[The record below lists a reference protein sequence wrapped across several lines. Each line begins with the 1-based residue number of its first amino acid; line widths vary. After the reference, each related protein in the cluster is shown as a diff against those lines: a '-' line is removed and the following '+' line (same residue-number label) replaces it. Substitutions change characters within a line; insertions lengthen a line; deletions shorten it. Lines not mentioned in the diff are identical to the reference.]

1 MTMSSIEK
9 TLAFTQTESKIV
21 ERIIE
26 DQNVG
31 INHMVLRKGE
41 ALPEHFTNSNVY
53 MIVVRGGITLQLGDQ
68 ETHAYSSGSIIN
80 IPYNIKMNASNQ
92 NPSVLEF
99 FVIKAPSPPFYK
111 A

>member
-1 MTMSSIEK
+1 MVSIEK
-9 TLAFTQTESKIV
+9 SYTFKQTDTKIV

-26 DQNVG
+26 DEHVG
-31 INHMVLRKGE
+31 INHMVLRKRE

-53 MIVVRGGITLQLGDQ
+53 MIITRGMITLQFGEQ
-68 ETHAYSSGSIIN
+68 EPHIYSSGSIVN

-92 NPSVLEF
+92 NDAVLEF
-99 FVIKAPSPPFYK
+99 FVVKAPSPPYYK